1 MTTVELLLLCN
12 TVLLTLIWW
21 NTLSDSAKEES
32 AEITG
37 RLVFAFV
44 VPAFLFAIVVLVD
57 LLLLGGVIFD

>member
-1 MTTVELLLLCN
+1 MTAVELLLLCN

-21 NTLSDSAKEES
+21 NTLSDSAKEEN
-32 AEITG
+32 AEIIG

-44 VPAFLFAIVVLVD
+44 VPSSLFAILVLVD

>member
-1 MTTVELLLLCN
+1 MTKVELLLLCN

-21 NTLSDSAKEES
+21 NTLSDSAKEEN

-44 VPAFLFAIVVLVD
+44 VPALLFAIVVLVD

>member
-21 NTLSDSAKEES
+21 NTLSDSAKEEN
-32 AEITG
+32 AEITR